1 MEEKTRTNVQ
11 RRQARMSDAA
21 KMSQLRAEEEYERK
35 KKDLESRQEKQ
46 YNDLQSRSFA
56 RWKWR
61 SDVLY

>member
-56 RWKWR
+56 R
-61 SDVLY
+61 